1 MKYPEI
7 FDVSDLES
15 WKSKFLRK
23 EVLSQEWDLMVQEDL
38 EDVLVLPVFTEE
50 FCDKFVENVK
60 DLKYHQSDRWGT
72 PTDVLSAESIG
83 LFDAALH
90 IVSEYLYSAANHF
103 WRIEGRKWKGMN
115 IDPQVL
121 RFKAGQDL
129 RLHHDYCSVTMSIKM
144 DSNSKGGEIL
154 FEKYG
159 LLNPKQGFVYIYPGQ
174 ITHRYGLRRI
184 KNFDRYLFNIY
195 CYAN

>member
-7 FDVSDLES
+7 FDISNLEE
-15 WKSKFLRK
+15 WKRKYLRK
-23 EVLSQEWDLMVQEDL
+23 ELLSEEWDLMVQEPL
-38 EDVLVLPVFTEE
+38 PDVFEIPVFTEE

-60 DLKYHQSDRWGT
+60 DSKYHQSDRWGT
-72 PTDVLSAESIG
+72 PTDVLSVQTIG
-83 LFDAALH
+83 LFDTTLH
-90 IVSEYLYSAANHF
+90 LVTDYFYQITNHY

-115 IDPQVL
+115 IDPQIL
-121 RFKAGQDL
+121 KFKVGQDL
-129 RLHHDYCSVTMSIKM
+129 RLHHDYCSITMSIKM
-144 DSNSKGGEIL
+144 DGSSKGGDMV

-159 LLNPKQGFVYIYPGQ
+159 IIEPKQGHIYIYPGQ

-184 KNFDRYLFNIY
+184 KNYDRYLFNIY